1 MRRKAL
7 AIMMIVFASGFSP
20 LLLADSST
28 RAEVV
33 DEQTIDIRTREIAKT
48 LRCTVCQTESIW
60 ESGAELAR
68 EMRAVIRERV
78 AQGESDD
85 EIRAYFLSRYGD
97 YILLEPRKRGLN
109 WLIWA
114 GPFLLLAGG
123 GIVLLRT
130 INRWVAQTPSLSSSE
145 ESAPLDE
152 HSRQR
157 IDKELRSLER

>member
-1 MRRKAL
+1 MKRKAL
-7 AIMMIVFASGFSP
+7 AILMIVFASCFSP
-20 LLLADSST
+20 LFLPDSSA
-28 RAEVV
+28 RAEMV

-48 LRCTVCQTESIW
+48 LRCTVCQSESIW
-60 ESGAELAR
+60 ESGAELAK

-78 AQGESDD
+78 ALGQSDD

-130 INRWVAQTPSLSSSE
+130 ISRWVAQTPSLSSSE

-152 HSRQR
+152 RSRQR
-157 IDKELRSLER
+157 IDEELRSLER